1 MHLISRF
8 PLTPIVLALAL
19 AGPARGAI
27 HLSGAQ
33 DNDLHRVLVE
43 NRIPITRHD
52 TPARAVER
60 AAEGD
65 GVLILA
71 DGYPTVATEI
81 PPEVYAAAARKS
93 LRLYVEFPAAIPGKE
108 VGGIRAA
115 GLVSYERAVV
125 TSDFFGDDLAP
136 MRVLTING
144 CSAVEVSSADSHL
157 VLANVAGYNTAV
169 FGLANTPTRPIL
181 FEAESG
187 RIMVSTTKL
196 SHFVTGR
203 YGPKAAWQHLW
214 KTILVWADPKLA
226 IATLDWTETVR
237 PMYGRDESL
246 PDDAVAQA
254 VRLGTDMF
262 TTGRFLI
269 GESWKDLPDRQ
280 FATGVESTKAPDSG
294 FTVGDGRFGILEGHA
309 ALIDWDGSQ
318 LYRYC
323 VRADCQAEAALALAL
338 RTKLTSDEYSRAIA
352 GNLMD
357 YLYFTSP
364 LRQGPRNDPAS
375 GSYGLVGWGAFPR
388 SQTTYYG
395 DDNARVF
402 LGSIGAASLLK
413 TDRWDRS
420 ILELILANFRTT
432 GRHGFRGANLQEH
445 DLQRNGWLPYW
456 QAGTV
461 NLHPHFEAWIWN
473 SYLWLYHKVGDD
485 LLLIRTR
492 SAIRRLMEAYPNWNW
507 TNGIQQER
515 ARMIFTLA
523 WLIRVDDTPEHRA
536 WLKRIVTDVFSHMG
550 PEGAIREEIGR
561 EGGGSF
567 GPPRSNAAYGTGE
580 APLIHENGDPATDML
595 YTMNF
600 AFFGLNEAARATGD
614 RYYRDALDRMADF
627 LLRIQARSETHPDLN
642 GAWFRAFDTERWE
655 FWSANADGGWGAW
668 STQTGWS
675 QNWIASTLVLR
686 ELNTSLWELTRDH
699 PITKQQYSAVRARM
713 LPDSA
718 IESVIQRPIRHAGVG
733 GAVHLETAI
742 DRGYPGSGAPG
753 LVDGLPG
760 SLDHT
765 DAAWLGFQGVDQV
778 ATVDL
783 GRPVHVGR
791 LAVGALQS
799 TATGIYLPARVEFSV
814 SDDGTRFT
822 PVAAVIPQRT
832 PQTTGTARE
841 LMVTPP
847 LTQVSGRYVRAKVV
861 NLGTIPAGL
870 HAAGARA
877 WMFLDEIVIDP
888 VTPAPAEP

>member
-1 MHLISRF
+1 MHSIPRF

-19 AGPARGAI
+19 ASPARAAI
-27 HLSGAQ
+27 HLSGAP
-33 DNDLHRVLVE
+33 DNDLLRVLAE
-43 NRIPITRHD
+43 NRIPHARYD
-52 TPARAVER
+52 APAHAVDH

-71 DGYPTVATEI
+71 DGYPTAATEI
-81 PPEVYAAAARKS
+81 APEIYATAARKR
-93 LRLYVEFPAAIPGKE
+93 LRLYVEFPRAIPGKE
-108 VGGIRAA
+108 VGGIRTA

-125 TSDFFGDDLAP
+125 TSDFFGNRLEP
-136 MRVLTING
+136 MRVMTING
-144 CSAVEVSSADSHL
+144 CRTVEVAAANTHL
-157 VLANVAGYNTAV
+157 VLANVAGYDTAAY
-169 FGLANTPTRPIL
+169 GLANTPTRPIL
-181 FEAESG
+181 FDSEPG
-187 RIMVSTTKL
+187 RVMVATTKL
-196 SHFVTGR
+196 SHFARGR
-203 YGPKAAWQHLW
+203 YGPKAAWQQVW
-214 KTILVWADPKLA
+214 KAILLWADPDLP
-226 IATLDWTETVR
+226 IGGFDWTETVR
-237 PMYGRDESL
+237 PMFGPDEAL
-246 PDDAVAQA
+246 PDDAVKHA

-262 TTGRFLI
+262 TAARFLI
-269 GESWKDLPDRQ
+269 GESWKDLPDSQ
-280 FATGVESTKAPDSG
+280 FATGVESTKAPG
-294 FTVGDGRFGILEGHA
+294 AEFTVGDGRFGILEGHA
-309 ALIDWDGSQ
+309 ALIDWDGTQ

-323 VRADCQAEAALALAL
+323 VRADCQAESALALAL
-338 RTKLTSDEYSRAIA
+338 RAKLIPGEEPRVIA
-352 GNLMD
+352 ANLMD

-375 GSYGLVGWGAFPR
+375 GSYGLVGWGASPR

-402 LGSIGAASLLK
+402 LGSIGTATLLK
-413 TDRWDRS
+413 SDRWDRP
-420 ILELILANFRTT
+420 ILELVLANFRTT

-461 NLHPHFEAWIWN
+461 NLHPHYEAWIWN

-485 LLLIRTR
+485 LLLTRTR

-515 ARMIFTLA
+515 ARMILTLA

-536 WLKRIVTDVFSHMG
+536 WLKRIVTDVLSHMG

-580 APLIHENGDPATDML
+580 APLIHANGDPAADML

-627 LLRIQARSETHPDLN
+627 LLRIQARSESRPDFN
-642 GAWFRAFDTERWE
+642 GAWFRAFDTKRWE

-699 PITKQQYSAVRARM
+699 PIARYYHEIRARM

-733 GAVHLETAI
+733 GTVHLETAV

-760 SLDHT
+760 PLDHT

-783 GRPVHVGR
+783 GRTVRVDR
-791 LAVGALQS
+791 LAVGSLQS
-799 TATGIYLPARVEFSV
+799 TAIGIYLPARVEFSV
-814 SDDGTRFT
+814 SDDGMRFT
-822 PVAAVIPQRT
+822 PVATVTPQRT

-847 LTQVSGRYVRAKVV
+847 LTQVSGRYLRAKIV
-861 NLGTIPAGL
+861 NLGTIPSGL
-870 HAAGARA
+870 HAAGSKA
-877 WMFLDEIVIDP
+877 WVFLDEIVIDP